1 MKIWI
6 VLDHADQSD
15 DIGIYAYS
23 TKAEAET
30 CFRKRLEEYVTLY
43 GKFEDSQG
51 RTMKQCIQDMH
62 FDDGAD
68 DWTTMK
74 EVEVGSGA
82 PANAVF

>member
-43 GKFEDSQG
+43 GKFEDNHGDESEALYGLRLFTQQL
-51 RTMKQCIQDMH
+51 RK
-62 FDDGAD
+62 AL
-68 DWTTMK
+68 
-74 EVEVGSGA
+74 S
-82 PANAVF
+82 